1 MSEKN
6 KFSNARYETASGLL
20 PQIESLSESEK
31 ASSME
36 RDELNKEASVY
47 LEEAKEN
54 FEVSIHN
61 IPNTA
66 TKSNAKYRLRNCQR

>member
-1 MSEKN
+1 VAAKN
-6 KFSNARYETASGLL
+6 KFSNARYETASGLV

-36 RDELNKEASVY
+36 RDQLNKEASVY

-54 FEVSIHN
+54 FEVSSLTQI
-61 IPNTA
+61 IS
-66 TKSNAKYRLRNCQR
+66 KQLQ